1 MNDEAAIRALID
13 RYSQTIHDKDA
24 EALVACFSD
33 DVVGYDLAP
42 PLALGPRAMRDPA
55 GMDAWFAT
63 WATPISSVAGEMT
76 VQVGG
81 DIAYAFALR
90 HMTGTKVDG
99 AEIDLW
105 FRATAGFRKQDGQW
119 RIAHIHNSVPFAM
132 DGSGRA
138 LLDLKP

>member
-1 MNDEAAIRALID
+1 MTDEAAIRALID

-24 EALVACFSD
+24 EALVACLSD
-33 DVVGYDLAP
+33 DAVGYDLAP

-55 GMDAWFAT
+55 GMGDWFAT
-63 WATPISSVAGEMT
+63 WATPISSVASEMT

-90 HMTGTKVDG
+90 HMTGTKVGG
-99 AEIDLW
+99 AEVDLW
-105 FRATAGFRKQDGQW
+105 FRATAGFRKQDGEW